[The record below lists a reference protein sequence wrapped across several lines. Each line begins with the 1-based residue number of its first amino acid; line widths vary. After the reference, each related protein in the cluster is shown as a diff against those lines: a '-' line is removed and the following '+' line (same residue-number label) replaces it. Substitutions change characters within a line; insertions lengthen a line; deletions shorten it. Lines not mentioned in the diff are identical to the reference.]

1 MKLYN
6 INTGYFKLDGGAMFG
21 VVPKSIWNKLNPA
34 DENNMCSWALRC
46 LLIEDEGRLIL
57 IDNGMGDKQD
67 AKFFGHYYLHG
78 DDTLDRSL
86 AKYGF
91 TKDDITDVF
100 LTHLHF
106 DHCGGSIVR
115 DGDKLV
121 PAFKNA
127 TYWSNEKHWKW
138 ATEPNAREKASFLKE
153 NILPIQESGQLKFLN
168 VSSEASGM
176 SNELSGVPL
185 FTSHDSRLTTHD
197 SPLTPNLSFFSVSG
211 HTDSMMLPKI
221 NYKGRTIV
229 FMADLLPSTAHIP
242 LPYVMAYDMFP
253 LTTLNEKKLF
263 LTEAQQNDYVLFFEH
278 DPINE
283 CCTLQMTEKGIKVKE
298 TFKLSDL

>member
-1 MKLYN
+1 MKLYS
-6 INTGYFKLDGGAMFG
+6 INAGYFKLDGGAMFG
-21 VVPKSIWNKLNPA
+21 VVPKSIWHKLNPA

-46 LLIEDEGRLIL
+46 LLIEDEGKLIL
-57 IDNGMGDKQD
+57 IDTGMGNKQD

-78 DDTLDRSL
+78 DDTLDKSL
-86 AKYGF
+86 AQHGF

-106 DHCGGSIVR
+106 DHCGGSIIR
-115 DGDKLV
+115 DGDKLIS
-121 PAFKNA
+121 AFKNA
-127 TYWSNEKHWKW
+127 TYWSNGAHWLW

-168 VSSEASGM
+168 LSGQSSVL
-176 SNELSGVPL
+176 SNELSVAPAL
-185 FTSHDSRLTTHD
+185 ASYDSQLTSHV
-197 SPLTPNLSFFSVSG
+197 SFFTVNG
-211 HTDSMMLPKI
+211 HTDAMMLPKI
-221 NYKGRTIV
+221 NYNGRTIV

-263 LTEAQQNDYVLFFEH
+263 LTEAQEKDYVLFFEH
-278 DPINE
+278 DPVNE
-283 CCTLQMTEKGIKVKE
+283 CCTLQMTEKGIKVKD
-298 TFKLSDL
+298 TFKLSNI

>member
-1 MKLYN
+1 MKLYS

-78 DDTLDRSL
+78 DDTLDKSL
-86 AKYGF
+86 AQHGF
-91 TKDDITDVF
+91 TKEDITDVF

-127 TYWSNEKHWKW
+127 TYWSNEHHWKW

-168 VSSEASGM
+168 
-176 SNELSGVPL
+176 LSGESSDVNAGAAERSL
-185 FTSHDSRLTTHD
+185 LTTQD
-197 SPLTPNLSFFSVSG
+197 SPLSTNLSFFTVSG
-211 HTDSMMLPKI
+211 HTDAMMLPKI
-221 NYKGRTIV
+221 NYNGKTIV
-229 FMADLLPSTAHIP
+229 FMADLLPSAAHIP

-263 LTEAQQNDYVLFFEH
+263 LTEAEQNNYILFFEH
-278 DPINE
+278 DLLIE
-283 CCTLQMTEKGIKVKE
+283 CCTLQMTEKGIRVKE
-298 TFKLSDL
+298 TFKLGDL